1 MFRVMYVIKN
11 HNGYLQDF
19 SRLFESFQEAIKCV
33 RALQTKYNGSKEVL
47 LGKPSIERV

>member
-11 HNGYLQDF
+11 HKGYLQDF

-33 RALQTKYNGSKEVL
+33 RMIQTKYNGSKEVL
-47 LGKPSIERV
+47 LGKPSIERI